1 MVGFGNVRLDIFLLA
16 ARRGINDGGTVS
28 LCGLLNSFTWS
39 SCLHSVESIMTH
51 QAKALVAPIVGGKLE
66 LQEVWVDEPRPDEV
80 LVEIHAVGICH
91 ADISCLSG
99 KIPVKFPNVF
109 GHEGA
114 WCAKALL
121 SSHRTYMYAGG
132 GIITQVGSQVNEV
145 QPGDAVLLSFNS
157 CDNCATCKTGAPAYC
172 MNMLPLNFGGTRL
185 DKSHTM
191 RLSNGEPLYANY
203 FGQSSF
209 SSLAVVNKRCV
220 VKVSPKASLSLYA
233 PLGCGMQTGAG
244 SIFNTLNVQPGA
256 SVAVFGTGSVGM
268 AAIMAAK
275 IQSASVIIGIDL
287 DDGRLEIARSLGA
300 THTLKGSDA
309 DIVDQIRSICN
320 GDGVQYAVDCTG
332 VIPIIE
338 KMIECLG
345 VLGKAATIGA
355 PTPGTRV
362 SVDVF
367 SLLTKG
373 RQYIGCNQGDSIPQ
387 QVNHCGFLPR
397 KSLTLSSIDDSF
409 PYRAPSEW

>member
-1 MVGFGNVRLDIFLLA
+1 MLYIG
-16 ARRGINDGGTVS
+16 S
-28 LCGLLNSFTWS
+28 
-39 SCLHSVESIMTH
+39 
-51 QAKALVAPIVGGKLE
+51 
-66 LQEVWVDEPRPDEV
+66 
-80 LVEIHAVGICH
+80 
-91 ADISCLSG
+91 
-99 KIPVKFPNVF
+99 
-109 GHEGA
+109 
-114 WCAKALL
+114 
-121 SSHRTYMYAGG
+121 
-132 GIITQVGSQVNEV
+132 GIIKQAGNQVDGV

-157 CDNCATCKTGAPAYC
+157 CGNCTTCKRGAPAYC

-191 RLSNGEPLYANY
+191 RLGNGEPLYANY

-220 VKVSPKASLSLYA
+220 VKVSQQAPLSLYA

-244 SIFNTLNVQPGA
+244 CIFNTLNVQPGA

-287 DDGRLEIARSLGA
+287 DDGRLEIARSVGA
-300 THTLKGSDA
+300 THTLKGSDP
-309 DIVDQIRSICN
+309 DIGNQIRSICN

-332 VIPIIE
+332 VASIIE
-338 KMIECLG
+338 KMIDCLG

-355 PTPGTRV
+355 PAPGTQV

-373 RQYIGCNQGDSIPQ
+373 RQYIGCNQGDSVPQ
-387 QVNHCGFLPR
+387 HVGHFHSC
-397 KSLTLSSIDDSF
+397 
-409 PYRAPSEW
+409 